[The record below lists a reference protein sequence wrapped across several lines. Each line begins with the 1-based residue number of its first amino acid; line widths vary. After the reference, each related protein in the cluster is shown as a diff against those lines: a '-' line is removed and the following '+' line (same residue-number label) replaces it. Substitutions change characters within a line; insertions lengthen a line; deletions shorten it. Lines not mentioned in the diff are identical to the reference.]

1 MECILYIFMIFSKIV
16 NDVKSGHRKQQTNVV
31 SVKDVFDTL
40 FEVIN
45 LIVQIMGKR
54 EALDEELLILRAV
67 VVLEI

>member
-1 MECILYIFMIFSKIV
+1 
-16 NDVKSGHRKQQTNVV
+16 
-31 SVKDVFDTL
+31 VKDVFDTL